1 MTKAKHIDIEKKSDD
16 SYEVTMEYSNGYK
29 FIFHDCI
36 VTPFPEDLN
45 NMDESGPMRMTLT
58 LKRGDKGKMKYW
70 VVDCITGVKSG
81 RGFTSLDKAK
91 AKRDKMNAE
100 DKAEGGSGN
109 FWVVIDEDGNEVI

>member
-1 MTKAKHIDIEKKSDD
+1 
-16 SYEVTMEYSNGYK
+16 
-29 FIFHDCI
+29 
-36 VTPFPEDLN
+36 
-45 NMDESGPMRMTLT
+45 
-58 LKRGDKGKMKYW
+58 MKYW